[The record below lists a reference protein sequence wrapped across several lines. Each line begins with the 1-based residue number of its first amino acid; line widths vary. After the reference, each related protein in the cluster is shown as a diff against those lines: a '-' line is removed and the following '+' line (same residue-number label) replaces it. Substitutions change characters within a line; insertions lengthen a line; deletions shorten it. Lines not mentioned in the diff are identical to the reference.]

1 MIFTNGKA
9 QADELAAALQ
19 KAGLEVGIMHG
30 DLSPRERKRTLRQI
44 QDLRYQ
50 YVVATDLAS
59 RGIDIKGV
67 SHVFNA
73 KLPKAEQFYVH
84 RVGRYERAGTDRV
97 AKSQ

>member
-67 SHVFNA
+67 AILIIDHLLKGNHSNLNVWGGPHVRG
-73 KLPKAEQFYVH
+73 L
-84 RVGRYERAGTDRV
+84 V
-97 AKSQ
+97 AWPIV